1 MSNNA
6 AGRAIRPIAP
16 CGKIHFAG
24 SGARGPRAAII
35 SILVESAKL
44 NRKSLNLNF
53 QSLRKKSQRTIHLLA
68 ASLASGSQIIDERRE
83 AELGAVIVAAL
94 H

>member
-24 SGARGPRAAII
+24 SGARGPRAATI

-53 QSLRKKSQRTIHLLA
+53 PSLSREIATHNSSLGGEFDNIDPLA
-68 ASLASGSQIIDERRE
+68 DHARR
-83 AELGAVIVAAL
+83 
-94 H
+94 